1 MCKGKRKKEIF
12 KFLKDWR
19 IVEIGLS
26 FHPWDLLL
34 INAQSKMLIWDLI
47 LIGLQFF
54 SKQFSIKVK
63 NYDIF
68 RFNLE

>member
-1 MCKGKRKKEIF
+1 
-12 KFLKDWR
+12 
-19 IVEIGLS
+19 
-26 FHPWDLLL
+26 
-34 INAQSKMLIWDLI
+34 MLIWDLI